1 MSKQQQMQDI
11 LKDTVDYYNVDP
23 ANRRCVTK
31 DGDCMYS
38 WGKNHCAIGRFL
50 KDDYKNDESWSAK
63 NNMGVLEL
71 ESYAASECI
80 DEYLIDSVHGLD
92 ANFWVRLQD
101 IHDMVG
107 YWEEWDVDVDGNR
120 KYGLTDR
127 GKEEYV
133 QFQDSIAKGVYDG

>member
-1 MSKQQQMQDI
+1 
-11 LKDTVDYYNVDP
+11 
-23 ANRRCVTK
+23 
-31 DGDCMYS
+31 MYS

-92 ANFWVRLQD
+92 TNFWQRLQD
-101 IHDMVG
+101 MHDIVG
-107 YWEEWDVDVDGNR
+107 FWEEFHEHIDGRR

-133 QFQDSIAKGVYDG
+133 QFQDSIAKGDYDG